1 MVVSAPAKTQETSE
15 VNVKPR
21 KNWLKLILVCV
32 ALQIVALLFTE
43 LMLFIAGFGEEEIF
57 AFDKDLGTQHMTN
70 KRITWRSEGYGC
82 TYLDANG
89 MQEDNLTV
97 AKPAN
102 TYRVALL
109 GDSMV
114 EGLQV
119 HNKDKFS
126 RILDKSIKLAD
137 GKQVQILNFG
147 TSGYSTAQ
155 AYVQL
160 KKKVLQFSP
169 DMVILCYD
177 SRDIFENWSPA
188 DATLSNVRPV
198 ALHLPGQKLV
208 VNSAG
213 IDEWMRSP
221 RAKFLT
227 RISWIRQNSRL
238 WGLISAM
245 ETELSFNNTTY
256 KTMIDLITRP
266 KKTIK
271 KLWEEC
277 SKPEFWDIRKLLPAS
292 SSNGPSFKIQFFA
305 GKDLNADLAKSFPTG
320 VKKRKG
326 LANQRARE
334 ANRVATNGGAATEE
348 ERNTTGADIEPE
360 NRLTGAPSHR
370 SHNGAKGKNFAELE
384 KDTVGKV
391 VTKAQKPIDEGA
403 RNYIALMSRTLSS
416 LVKEMDDICKAKGV
430 NFAVAAL
437 PARIGVVPY
446 PGTDTTM
453 YGLDYQGEVAI
464 VETACQEHQIPFLDL
479 VKPATELSPKQKKEL
494 FYSLHLAPFGHKFVA
509 DRLGPFIEQLNNK
522 PETGSNPIG
531 R

>member
-1 MVVSAPAKTQETSE
+1 MVVSAPIKTQDTSE
-15 VNVKPR
+15 VAAKPR
-21 KNWLKLILVCV
+21 KNWVKLILVCV
-32 ALQIVALLFTE
+32 VLQIVALLFTE
-43 LMLFIAGFGEEEIF
+43 FMLFVAGFGEEEIF
-57 AFDKDLGTQHMTN
+57 AFDKELGTKHMTN

-82 TYLDANG
+82 TYFDANG

-102 TYRVALL
+102 TYRVAVL

-119 HNKDKFS
+119 HNEDKFS
-126 RILDKSIKLAD
+126 RILDKSVRLAD
-137 GKQVQILNFG
+137 GKKLQVLNFG

-160 KKKVLQFSP
+160 KNKVLQFSP
-169 DMVILCYD
+169 DMVILGYD

-213 IDEWMRSP
+213 IDEWMKSP

-227 RISWIRQNSRL
+227 QISWIRQNSRL

-256 KTMIDLITRP
+256 KTVIELITRP
-266 KKTIK
+266 KKAFK
-271 KLWEEC
+271 KIWEEC
-277 SKPEFWDIRKLLPAS
+277 TKPEFWDVKKLFPAS
-292 SSNGPSFKIQFFA
+292 SNNGPSFKIPFFA
-305 GKDLNADLAKSFPTG
+305 GKDMNADLAKSFPTG
-320 VKKRKG
+320 AKKR
-326 LANQRARE
+326 RAKVAE
-334 ANRVATNGGAATEE
+334 ATTGDTRSDATSTEE
-348 ERNTTGADIEPE
+348 PVSNATDIEPE

-370 SHNGAKGKNFAELE
+370 SHNGGKGRNFAELE
-384 KDTVGKV
+384 KDTVGKAK
-391 VTKAQKPIDEGA
+391 TAEQQPIDEGA
-403 RNYIALMSRTLSS
+403 RKYIDLMSHTLSS
-416 LVKEMDDICKAKGV
+416 LVKEMDGICKANNV
-430 NFAVAAL
+430 RFVVAAL

-453 YGLDYQGEVAI
+453 YGLDYQGEVGI
-464 VETACQEHQIPFLDL
+464 VQTACKENQIPFIDL
-479 VKPATELSPKQKKEL
+479 VKPATELTPKEKTRL
-494 FYSLHLAPFGHKFVA
+494 FYSLHLAPYGHKFVA
-509 DRLGPFIEQLNNK
+509 DRLGPFIEDLTNAQ
-522 PETGSNPIG
+522 TGSAPIG